1 MEEGREKVEKNR
13 KWRGVEMI
21 DLTGKKALI
30 TGGSRGIGRATAIL
44 FAKAGADA
52 AITYQRQEKA
62 AVEAKAAIET
72 MGRRCLA
79 LRAEISNEA
88 EVRQTV
94 QEIISAWGRIDF
106 LINSAGI
113 WTYLDVGSGDSRA
126 WKETMEVNL
135 NSVYY
140 FTDAVVPHMK
150 KNKQGGIINVGST
163 AGIRGEAHHSHYAAT
178 KGALNAL
185 TKSWA
190 VELAPFNIRVNLV
203 APGWVDTDMCTEV
216 FSDQAFKES
225 VRQSIPLKRIPPP
238 EDIAG
243 PIVFLASDLARHITG
258 AIINVNGG
266 SVLSG

>member
-1 MEEGREKVEKNR
+1 
-13 KWRGVEMI
+13 MI

-62 AVEAKAAIET
+62 AAEVKAGVEAL
-72 MGRRCLA
+72 GRSCLA
-79 LRAEISNEA
+79 LRAEISSEA
-88 EVRQTV
+88 EVRQAV
-94 QEIISAWGRIDF
+94 EEIVSAWGRIDF
-106 LINSAGI
+106 LVNSAGI
-113 WTYLDVGSGDSRA
+113 WTYLDVGSGDTGA
-126 WKETMEVNL
+126 WDETMAVNL
-135 NSVYY
+135 DSVYY

-150 KNKQGGIINVGST
+150 KNKKGGIINVGST
-163 AGIRGEAHHSHYAAT
+163 AGIRGETQHSHYAAT

-190 VELAPFNIRVNLV
+190 VELAPYNIRVNLV
-203 APGWVDTDMCTEV
+203 APGWVETDMCMEV

-225 VRQSIPLKRIPPP
+225 VRLSIPLKRIPPP

-243 PIVFLASDLARHITG
+243 PIIFLASDLARHITG

-266 SVLSG
+266 SVLCG